1 MFWRNL
7 LPVALVT
14 GALAVLPGCS
24 QAPETESN
32 AHSDAHAEEDAGIVH
47 FPEESRKLV
56 AFATGSVELK
66 AFTTTR
72 EAPGQITSRP
82 EAESVV
88 HAPLSGHLVKLHA
101 KVGDRVDAGAPLATL
116 SSAALGSAQAEYL
129 KAKGEADLA
138 RRERKRQRGLLD
150 ADLGSKQELDAAEQR
165 DAAAQLSLAQAKEEL
180 RVMGLDDAAIAGLKR
195 IDPQVVL
202 KAPMAGTIVDRHAAV
217 GQYVVPDSAEPLFEL
232 LDLRTVR
239 VAADLPERD
248 FLSLSK
254 GLSATI
260 TIPALPGSAF
270 NGKVVALSPTIQA
283 DSRTG
288 QALIDLP
295 NPDGKLKPGMTVTV
309 AVKLDRPG
317 TSTVPVAA
325 LQREGDRSFIY
336 VPRGEDRYEE
346 VVVRAGEANHDVVEL
361 LEGPAP
367 GTAIVTQGSFD
378 LRSQARKEQFG
389 GDH

>member
-1 MFWRNL
+1 MFRRFL
-7 LPVALVT
+7 IPVALVT
-14 GALAVLPGCS
+14 GALTGLAACS
-24 QAPETESN
+24 KAPE
-32 AHSDAHAEEDAGIVH
+32 AEPVAQEEAPSGIVI

-56 AFATGSVELK
+56 KFATASVELT

-82 EAESVV
+82 EAQSVV

-129 KAKGEADLA
+129 KAKGEAELA
-138 RRERKRQRGLLD
+138 RRERNRQRGLVE

-165 DAAAQLSLAQAKEEL
+165 DAAAQLTLSQAKEEL
-180 RVMGLDDAAIAGLKR
+180 RVLGLDDAAIASLSR
-195 IDPQVVL
+195 IDPKVIL
-202 KAPMAGTIVDRHAAV
+202 RAPMAGTIVERHAAV
-217 GQYVVPDSAEPLFEL
+217 GQYVVPDAADPLFEL

-239 VAADLPERD
+239 VEADLPERD

-254 GLSATI
+254 GLPAKVTLA
-260 TIPALPGSAF
+260 ALPGSVFA
-270 NGKVVALSPTIQA
+270 GKVVALSPTVQA
-283 DSRTG
+283 SSRTG

-309 AVKLDRPG
+309 GITLDRSG
-317 TSTVPVAA
+317 TSTVPTAA
-325 LQREGDRSFIY
+325 LQREGERSFVY
-336 VPRGEDRYEE
+336 VPLGGDRYEE
-346 VVVRAGEANHDVVEL
+346 VQVRMGEANSDVVEL
-361 LEGPAP
+361 LSGPAP
-367 GTAIVTQGSFD
+367 GTAIVTLGSFD